1 MVNPL
6 QSLRLPLGHP
16 LVEKLCDKSL
26 KDGVKF
32 NEEIPIN
39 FKKEVLEED
48 KIKFKQALRVL
59 HAIVNNETSL
69 RYLSEENQKFIEDLA
84 QAKKIANEQIEKT
97 LEIVSTS
104 DVDVDFEKFK
114 NLMLN
119 VDFVAVGLKSYSQSQ
134 LLDLNGGH
142 WDLEVPG
149 LSKERVTFRFDNLP
163 KDSSDKEMDFY
174 ARSSLKDLNKGV
186 VAIDF
191 GTKSTTASYMDKM
204 GTYRLLSIGGLVD
217 DASLTKFENPTIMEF
232 RHKEKFITGYDALD
246 HRPFTEKN
254 DIEVAQEAQ
263 KNAAGVKG
271 NDLYRFF
278 SQLKQWAGADEK
290 LNFRDFKEDFS
301 LESFTNCTDFNPIE
315 IYAYYIGRC
324 INNMHNGVFLK
335 YFLSYP
341 IKYEKHQ
348 AEKIRESFEKGLK
361 KSLPR
366 HVFDDEKTAKTFK
379 VELRASEPCAYA
391 ISALK
396 SYGFFKSDKLDKSI
410 YYGVFDFGGGTTDFD
425 FGKWEKSAN
434 PKFLYKMT
442 HFSSGGDKYLGGE
455 NLLELLAWETYA
467 KNFQE
472 LKAKDVVIAKPNY
485 DRIDTQRF
493 GSFMQN
499 SSGARLNLQTIASQL
514 RPFLENLDA
523 NIIEAIEENENFEI
537 EGFEKDLKAQLLD
550 RNGVETDCDLKVDC
564 KELLNLLKDKI
575 NEGVANFFAGF
586 SKVMAENIIEAIEE
600 NENFEIEGFEKDLK
614 AQLLDRNGVETD
626 CDLKVDCKELLNLLK
641 DKINEG
647 VANFFAGFSKVM
659 AENIDDQCR
668 AFHIFLGGNASR
680 SVLVKQAFENAKE
693 KQLKDYHQKTSK
705 DDFKFIIYEPL
716 GTEASDKQILELTGE
731 DVSNTPAYLK
741 PTSKT
746 GVAFGLLESRDKA
759 KGIERLSISS
769 NPVFKYDLGIE
780 IEGKFHAKIHR
791 DSLKPN
797 EYQIFQT
804 KEEWGGFDELEI
816 RYSDKSLA
824 NTNTLNIQDTQMI
837 CIALEE
843 VEEVDVKVCCVDSQS
858 IKVGLFKDGQ
868 LIYESEVEKL

>member
-1 MVNPL
+1 MANPL
-6 QSLRLPLGHP
+6 QSLRLPIGHP
-16 LVEKLCDKSL
+16 LVKILCDLSL
-26 KDGVKF
+26 NNKIAS
-32 NEEIPIN
+32 NEEIPIH
-39 FKKEVLEED
+39 FKKEVSEEE

-69 RYLSEENQKFIEDLA
+69 RYLSDENQKFIESLA
-84 QAKKIANEQIEKT
+84 QAEKITNEQIEKA

-114 NLMLN
+114 ELMLE
-119 VDFVAVGLKSYSQSQ
+119 VDSVAVGLKSYSESQ

-142 WDLEVPG
+142 WDLEAP
-149 LSKERVTFRFDNLP
+149 SAPKESVTFRFDNLP
-163 KDSSDKEMDFY
+163 EDENNKEMNFY

-191 GTKSTTASYMDKM
+191 GTKSTTASYMDKT
-204 GTYRLLSIGGLVD
+204 GTYRLLSIGGNVD

-232 RHKEKFITGYDALD
+232 RHKEKFNTEYNALD

-254 DIEVAQEAQ
+254 HIEVAHEAQ
-263 KNAAGVKG
+263 KNAVGVKG

-278 SQLKQWAGADEK
+278 SKLKQWAGADEK
-290 LNFRDFKEDFS
+290 QNFRDLIEDFS

-348 AEKIRESFEKGLK
+348 AEKIRESFERGLK

-396 SYGFFKSDKLDKSI
+396 SYGFFKSEKLDKPV

-455 NLLELLAWETYA
+455 NLLELLAFEAYA

-499 SSGARLNLQTIASQL
+499 SREARLNLQEIASQL

-523 NIIEAIEENENFEI
+523 DIIEAIEENEEFNI
-537 EGFEKDLKAQLLD
+537 EGFEKDFKAMLLD
-550 RNGVETDCDLKVDC
+550 RNGIEAECDLKVDC

-575 NEGVANFFAGF
+575 E
-586 SKVMAENIIEAIEE
+586 
-600 NENFEIEGFEKDLK
+600 
-614 AQLLDRNGVETD
+614 
-626 CDLKVDCKELLNLLK
+626 
-641 DKINEG
+641 EG

-659 AENIDDQCR
+659 AENIDNQCR
-668 AFHIFLGGNASR
+668 AFHIFLGGNASK

-693 KQLKDYHQKTSK
+693 KQLKDYKQKTSK
-705 DDFKFIIYEPL
+705 EDFTFILYEPL

-741 PTSKT
+741 PTCKT
-746 GVAFGLLESRDKA
+746 GVAFGLLESRNKA
-759 KGIERLSISS
+759 KGIEMPSIDS

-780 IEGKFHAKIHR
+780 VERKFHTKISR

-816 RYSDKSLA
+816 RYSDKALA
-824 NTNTLNIQDTQMI
+824 NTNTLDIQDTQLI

-843 VEEVDVKVCCVDSQS
+843 HEEVDVKVCCVDSQS
-858 IKVGLFKDGQ
+858 IKVGLFKDSQ

>member
-1 MVNPL
+1 MVKEK
-6 QSLRLPLGHP
+6 SLELPLGHP
-16 LVEKLCDKSL
+16 LVEKLCDRSL

-32 NEEIPIN
+32 NEKIELN
-39 FKKEVLEED
+39 FKKEVLEEY

-59 HAIVNNETSL
+59 HAIVNNSASL
-69 RYLSEENQKFIEDLA
+69 RYLSDDNQKFLESLA
-84 QAKKIANEQIEKT
+84 QAEKITNEQIEKT
-97 LEIVSTS
+97 LEIVSIS
-104 DVDVDFEKFK
+104 DVDVDFEAFK
-114 NLMLN
+114 ELMLN
-119 VDFVAVGLKSYSQSQ
+119 VDNIAVGLKSYSQSQ

-142 WDLEVPG
+142 WDLEVPS
-149 LSKERVTFRFDNLP
+149 LPKERVTFRFDNLP
-163 KDSSDKEMDFY
+163 KDPDNKEMDFY
-174 ARSSLKDLNKGV
+174 ACSSLKDLKKGV

-191 GTKSTTASYMDKM
+191 GTKSTTASYMDET
-204 GTYRLLSIGGLVD
+204 GTYRLLSISGLVD
-217 DASLTKFENPTIMEF
+217 DASPTKFENPTIMEF
-232 RHKEKFITGYDALD
+232 RHRKKFITEYNALD

-254 DIEVAQEAQ
+254 DIEVAHEAQ

-290 LNFRDFKEDFS
+290 QNFRDLIEDFH

-324 INNMHNGVFLK
+324 INNMENGVFLK

-366 HVFDDEKTAKTFK
+366 HVFDDEKTAKMFK

-396 SYGFFKSDKLDKSI
+396 SYGFFKSEKLDKPV

-425 FGKWEKSAN
+425 FGKWEKSAS

-455 NLLELLAWETYA
+455 NLLELLAFEAYA

-472 LKAKDVVIAKPNY
+472 LKAKDIVIAKPNY

-499 SSGARLNLQTIASQL
+499 SREARLNLQAIASTL
-514 RPFLENLDA
+514 RPFLEKLDA
-523 NIIEAIEENENFEI
+523 NIVEAIEENEEFSI
-537 EGFEKDLKAQLLD
+537 DGFEKDFKTMLLD
-550 RNGVETDCDLKVDC
+550 RNGVETEC
-564 KELLNLLKDKI
+564 N
-575 NEGVANFFAGF
+575 
-586 SKVMAENIIEAIEE
+586 
-600 NENFEIEGFEKDLK
+600 
-614 AQLLDRNGVETD
+614 
-626 CDLKVDCKELLNLLK
+626 LKVDCKELLNLLK

-659 AENIDDQCR
+659 AENIDDECR
-668 AFHIFLGGNASR
+668 AFHIFLGGNASK

-693 KQLKDYHQKTSK
+693 KQLKDYQQKTSK
-705 DDFKFIIYEPL
+705 DDFTFVIYEPL
-716 GTEASDKQILELTGE
+716 GTEKSDKQILELIGE

-741 PTSKT
+741 PTCKT

-759 KGIERLSISS
+759 KGIEMPSIDS

-797 EYQIFQT
+797 EYQIFQI
-804 KEEWGGFDELEI
+804 KEEWGDFDELEI

-837 CIALEE
+837 SIALEE
-843 VEEVDVKVCCVDSQS
+843 VEEVDMKVCCVDSQS
-858 IKVGLFKDGQ
+858 IKVGLFKDDQ

>member
-1 MVNPL
+1 MATPL

-16 LVEKLCDKSL
+16 LVEKLCKLSL
-26 KDGVKF
+26 NNKAAF
-32 NEEIPIN
+32 NE
-39 FKKEVLEED
+39 KSKVSYKEEVSKED
-48 KIKFKQALRVL
+48 RTKFEQALRVL

-69 RYLSEENQKFIEDLA
+69 RYLSDENQKFIEDLA
-84 QAKKIANEQIEKT
+84 QDKKITNEKIEKT
-97 LEIVSTS
+97 LEIVSYS

-114 NLMLN
+114 ELMLN
-119 VDFVAVGLKSYSQSQ
+119 VDNIAVGLKSYDKG
-134 LLDLNGGH
+134 LLIDLNGGH
-142 WDLEVPG
+142 WDLEVPS
-149 LSKERVTFRFDNLP
+149 LFKESVTFRFDNLP
-163 KDSSDKEMDFY
+163 KDKDNKEMNFY

-217 DASLTKFENPTIMEF
+217 DASPTKFENPTIMEF
-232 RHKEKFITGYDALD
+232 RHRKKFITKYNALD

-254 DIEVAQEAQ
+254 DIEVAHEAQ
-263 KNAAGVKG
+263 KNATGVKG

-278 SQLKQWAGADEK
+278 SQLKQWAGADK
-290 LNFRDFKEDFS
+290 KRDFRDLIEDFP
-301 LESFTNCTDFNPIE
+301 LESFTHCTDFNPIE
-315 IYAYYIGRC
+315 IYAYCIGRC
-324 INNMHNGVFLK
+324 INNMQNGVFLK

-366 HVFDDEKTAKTFK
+366 HVFDDEKTAKAFK

-396 SYGFFKSDKLDKSI
+396 SYGFFKSEKLDKPI

-425 FGKWEKSAN
+425 FGKWEKSAS

-455 NLLELLAWETYA
+455 NLLELLAFEAYGQ
-467 KNFQE
+467 NFQT
-472 LKAKDVVIAKPNY
+472 LKAKDIVIAKPNY

-499 SSGARLNLQTIASQL
+499 SREACLNLQEIASQL
-514 RPFLENLDA
+514 HPFLENLDA
-523 NIIEAIEENENFEI
+523 DIIEAIEENEEFSI
-537 EGFEKDLKAQLLD
+537 EGFEKDFKTMLLD
-550 RNGVETDCDLKVDC
+550 RNGVETECDLQVDC

-575 NEGVANFFAGF
+575 EEGVA
-586 SKVMAENIIEAIEE
+586 S
-600 NENFEIEGFEKDLK
+600 
-614 AQLLDRNGVETD
+614 
-626 CDLKVDCKELLNLLK
+626 
-641 DKINEG
+641 
-647 VANFFAGFSKVM
+647 FFAGFSKVM

-693 KQLKDYHQKTSK
+693 KQLKDYKQKTSK
-705 DDFKFIIYEPL
+705 DDFTFIIYEPL
-716 GTEASDKQILELTGE
+716 GTEKSDKQILELTGE

-741 PTSKT
+741 PTCKT

-759 KGIERLSISS
+759 KGIEMPSISS

-780 IEGKFHAKIHR
+780 REGKFHTKIHR

-804 KEEWGGFDELEI
+804 KEEWGGFDGLEI
-816 RYSDKSLA
+816 RYSDKALA
-824 NTNTLNIQDTQMI
+824 NTNTLDIKDTQMI
-837 CIALEE
+837 SIALEE
-843 VEEVDVKVCCVDSQS
+843 HEEVDVKVCCVDSQS
-858 IKVGLFKDGQ
+858 IKVGLFKDDQ
-868 LIYESEVEKL
+868 LIYESEAEKL

>member
-32 NEEIPIN
+32 NEEISIH
-39 FKKEVLEED
+39 FKDEVSKED
-48 KIKFKQALRVL
+48 QTKFKQALRVL
-59 HAIVNNETSL
+59 HAIVNNETSS
-69 RYLSEENQKFIEDLA
+69 RYLSDDNQKFLEDLA
-84 QAKKIANEQIEKT
+84 QAEKITNEQIEKA
-97 LEIVSTS
+97 LEIVSIS
-104 DVDVDFEKFK
+104 DVDVDFEAFS
-114 NLMLN
+114 NMMLK
-119 VDFVAVGLKSYSQSQ
+119 VDSVAVGLKSYSQSQ

-142 WDLEVPG
+142 WDLEVP
-149 LSKERVTFRFDNLP
+149 SVPKESVTFRFDNL
-163 KDSSDKEMDFY
+163 DSNNKEMNFY

-191 GTKSTTASYMDKM
+191 GTKSTTAAYMDNNGK
-204 GTYRLLSIGGLVD
+204 YRLLSIGGDVD
-217 DASLTKFENPTIMEF
+217 IESLEKYENPTIVEF
-232 RHKEKFITGYDALD
+232 RDKEKFLKDYNALS
-246 HRPFTEKN
+246 HRPFTEHN
-254 DIEVAQEAQ
+254 DMEVAHEAQ
-263 KNAAGVKG
+263 KNLSHTQ
-271 NDLYRFF
+271 NNHLYRFF

-290 LNFRDFKEDFS
+290 QNFRDFKEDFS

-324 INNMHNGVFLK
+324 INNMQNGVFLK

-341 IKYEKHQ
+341 IKYEEHQ
-348 AEKIRESFEKGLK
+348 AEKIRESFERGLK

-366 HVFDDEKTAKTFK
+366 HVFGDEKTAKTFK
-379 VELRASEPCAYA
+379 VELKASEPCAYA

-396 SYGFFKSDKLDKSI
+396 SYGFFKSEKLDKPV

-425 FGKWEKSAN
+425 FGKWEKSAS

-455 NLLELLAWETYA
+455 NLLELLAFEAYGQ
-467 KNFQE
+467 NFQT
-472 LKAKDVVIAKPNY
+472 LKEKDIVIAKPNY

-499 SSGARLNLQTIASQL
+499 SREARLNLQEIASTL
-514 RPFLENLDA
+514 RPFLENLDT
-523 NIIEAIEENENFEI
+523 NIIEAIEENEEFNI
-537 EGFEKDLKAQLLD
+537 EGFEKDFKTMLLD
-550 RNGVETDCDLKVDC
+550 RNGVETECDLKVDC
-564 KELLNLLKDKI
+564 KEILSLLKDKI
-575 NEGVANFFAGF
+575 
-586 SKVMAENIIEAIEE
+586 
-600 NENFEIEGFEKDLK
+600 D
-614 AQLLDRNGVETD
+614 D
-626 CDLKVDCKELLNLLK
+626 
-641 DKINEG
+641 G

-693 KQLKDYHQKTSK
+693 KQLKDYQQKTSK
-705 DDFKFIIYEPL
+705 DDFTFILYEPL
-716 GTEASDKQILELTGE
+716 GTEKSDKQILELTGE
-731 DVSNTPAYLK
+731 DVSKIPPYLK
-741 PTSKT
+741 PTCKT

-759 KGIERLSISS
+759 KGIERPSISS

-837 CIALEE
+837 FIVLEE
-843 VEEVDVKVCCVDSQS
+843 HEEVDVKVCCVDSQS
-858 IKVGLFKDGQ
+858 IKVGLFKDDQ
-868 LIYESEVEKL
+868 LIYESEAEKL

>member
-1 MVNPL
+1 MVKEK
-6 QSLRLPLGHP
+6 SLELPLGHP
-16 LVEKLCDKSL
+16 LVEKLCDRSL

-32 NEEIPIN
+32 NEKIELN

-59 HAIVNNETSL
+59 HAIVNNSASL
-69 RYLSEENQKFIEDLA
+69 RYLSDENQKFIEDLA
-84 QAKKIANEQIEKT
+84 QDKKITNEQIEKT
-97 LEIVSTS
+97 LEIVSIS
-104 DVDVDFEKFK
+104 DVDVDFEAFK
-114 NLMLN
+114 DLMLN
-119 VDFVAVGLKSYSQSQ
+119 VDNTAVGLKSYSQSQ
-134 LLDLNGGH
+134 LLDLDGGH
-142 WDLEVPG
+142 WDLETPSVP
-149 LSKERVTFRFDNLP
+149 KERVTFRFDNLP
-163 KDSSDKEMDFY
+163 KDKKEMNFY

-191 GTKSTTASYMDKM
+191 GTKSTTASYMDET
-204 GTYRLLSIGGLVD
+204 GTYRLLSIGGNAD
-217 DASLTKFENPTIMEF
+217 DASPTKFENPTIVEF
-232 RHKEKFITGYDALD
+232 RHKEKFLKDYNALN

-254 DIEVAQEAQ
+254 DIEVAHEAQ

-278 SQLKQWAGADEK
+278 SKLKQWAGADEK
-290 LNFRDFKEDFS
+290 QNFRDLEKDFS

-348 AEKIRESFEKGLK
+348 AEKIRESFERGLK

-366 HVFDDEKTAKTFK
+366 HVFDDEKTAKMFK

-396 SYGFFKSDKLDKSI
+396 SYGFFKSEKLDKPV

-425 FGKWEKSAN
+425 FGKWEKSAS

-455 NLLELLAWETYA
+455 NLLELLAFEAYA

-472 LKAKDVVIAKPNY
+472 LKAKDIVIAKPNY

-499 SSGARLNLQTIASQL
+499 SREARLNLQTIASTL

-523 NIIEAIEENENFEI
+523 DIIEAIEENEEFNI
-537 EGFEKDLKAQLLD
+537 EGFEKDFKAMLLD
-550 RNGVETDCDLKVDC
+550 RNGVE
-564 KELLNLLKDKI
+564 
-575 NEGVANFFAGF
+575 
-586 SKVMAENIIEAIEE
+586 AE
-600 NENFEIEGFEKDLK
+600 
-614 AQLLDRNGVETD
+614 

-668 AFHIFLGGNASR
+668 AFHIFLGGNASK

-693 KQLKDYHQKTSK
+693 KQLKDYKQKTSK
-705 DDFKFIIYEPL
+705 DDFTFILYEPL
-716 GTEASDKQILELTGE
+716 GTEKSDKQILELTGE
-731 DVSNTPAYLK
+731 DISNTPAYLK
-741 PTSKT
+741 PTCKT

-759 KGIERLSISS
+759 KGIEMPSIDS

-797 EYQIFQT
+797 EYQIFQI
-804 KEEWGGFDELEI
+804 KEEWGDFDELEI

-837 CIALEE
+837 SIALEE
-843 VEEVDVKVCCVDSQS
+843 VEEVDMKVCCVDSQS
-858 IKVGLFKDGQ
+858 IKVGLFKDDQ

>member
-1 MVNPL
+1 MMVKEK
-6 QSLRLPLGHP
+6 SLELPLGHP
-16 LVEKLCDKSL
+16 LVEKLCDRSL

-32 NEEIPIN
+32 NEKIELN
-39 FKKEVLEED
+39 FKKEVSEEE

-59 HAIVNNETSL
+59 HVIVNNSTSL
-69 RYLSEENQKFIEDLA
+69 RYLSDDNQKFLEDLA
-84 QAKKIANEQIEKT
+84 QAEKITNEQIEKA
-97 LEIVSTS
+97 LKIVSTS
-104 DVDVDFEKFK
+104 DVDVDFEAFK
-114 NLMLN
+114 EMMLK
-119 VDFVAVGLKSYSQSQ
+119 VDSVAVGLKSYSQSQ
-134 LLDLNGGH
+134 LLDLDGGH
-142 WDLEVPG
+142 WDLEVPS
-149 LSKERVTFRFDNLP
+149 LSKERVTFRFDNLDP
-163 KDSSDKEMDFY
+163 NGKEMDFY
-174 ARSSLKDLNKGV
+174 ARSSLKDLNKHGV

-191 GTKSTTASYMDKM
+191 GTKSTTASYMDKT

-217 DASLTKFENPTIMEF
+217 DTSLTKFENPTIMEF
-232 RHKEKFITGYDALD
+232 RHRKKFITEYNALD

-254 DIEVAQEAQ
+254 DIEVAHEAQ

-290 LNFRDFKEDFS
+290 QNFRDLIEDFS
-301 LESFTNCTDFNPIE
+301 LESFTNCTGFNPIE
-315 IYAYYIGRC
+315 IYAYCIGRC

-348 AEKIRESFEKGLK
+348 AEKIRESFERGLK

-396 SYGFFKSDKLDKSI
+396 SYGFFKSEKLDKPV

-425 FGKWEKSAN
+425 FGKWEKSAS

-455 NLLELLAWETYA
+455 NLLELLAFEAYGQ
-467 KNFQE
+467 NFQT
-472 LKAKDVVIAKPNY
+472 LKAKDIVIAEPNY

-499 SSGARLNLQTIASQL
+499 SSGARLNLQTIASTL

-523 NIIEAIEENENFEI
+523 DIIEAIEENEEFNI
-537 EGFEKDLKAQLLD
+537 EGFEKDFKAMLLD
-550 RNGVETDCDLKVDC
+550 RNGVE
-564 KELLNLLKDKI
+564 
-575 NEGVANFFAGF
+575 
-586 SKVMAENIIEAIEE
+586 AE
-600 NENFEIEGFEKDLK
+600 
-614 AQLLDRNGVETD
+614 

-668 AFHIFLGGNASR
+668 AFHIFLGGNASK

-693 KQLKDYHQKTSK
+693 KQLKDYKQKTSK
-705 DDFKFIIYEPL
+705 DDFTFILYEPL
-716 GTEASDKQILELTGE
+716 GTEKSDKQILELTGE
-731 DVSNTPAYLK
+731 DISNTPAYLK
-741 PTSKT
+741 PTCKT

-759 KGIERLSISS
+759 KGIEMPSIDS

-837 CIALEE
+837 FIALEE

-858 IKVGLFKDGQ
+858 IKVGLFKDDQ

>member
-16 LVEKLCDKSL
+16 LVEKLCDRSL

-32 NEEIPIN
+32 NEKSEVN

-48 KIKFKQALRVL
+48 KIKFKQALWVL

-69 RYLSEENQKFIEDLA
+69 RYLSDDNQKFLESLA
-84 QAKKIANEQIEKT
+84 QAEKITNEPVEKT

-104 DVDVDFEKFK
+104 DVYVDFEKFK
-114 NLMLN
+114 ELMLQ
-119 VDFVAVGLKSYSQSQ
+119 VDNIAVGLKSYSQSQ
-134 LLDLNGGH
+134 LLDLDGGH
-142 WDLEVPG
+142 WDLEVP
-149 LSKERVTFRFDNLP
+149 SAPKESVTFRFDNL
-163 KDSSDKEMDFY
+163 DNNNKEMDFY
-174 ARSSLKDLNKGV
+174 ARSSLKDLKKGV

-191 GTKSTTASYMDKM
+191 GTKSTTASYMDET
-204 GTYRLLSIGGLVD
+204 GTYRLLSIGGDVD
-217 DASLTKFENPTIMEF
+217 DASPTKFENPTIMEF
-232 RHKEKFITGYDALD
+232 RHKEKFLKEYDALN

-254 DIEVAQEAQ
+254 DIEVAHEAQ

-278 SQLKQWAGADEK
+278 SKLKQWAGADEK
-290 LNFRDFKEDFS
+290 QNFRDLEEDFS
-301 LESFTNCTDFNPIE
+301 LESFTDCTGFNPIE

-348 AEKIRESFEKGLK
+348 AEKIRESFERGLK

-366 HVFDDEKTAKTFK
+366 HVFGDEKTAKMFK

-396 SYGFFKSDKLDKSI
+396 SYGFFKSEKLDKPI

-434 PKFLYKMT
+434 PKFAYKMT

-455 NLLELLAWETYA
+455 NLLELLAFEAYGQ
-467 KNFQE
+467 NFQT
-472 LKAKDVVIAKPNY
+472 LKEKGIAIAKPNY

-499 SSGARLNLQTIASQL
+499 SREACLNLQTIASQL

-523 NIIEAIEENENFEI
+523 DIIEAIEENEEFNI
-537 EGFEKDLKAQLLD
+537 EGFEKDFKTMLLD
-550 RNGVETDCDLKVDC
+550 RNGVETECDLKVDC

-575 NEGVANFFAGF
+575 NE
-586 SKVMAENIIEAIEE
+586 S
-600 NENFEIEGFEKDLK
+600 
-614 AQLLDRNGVETD
+614 
-626 CDLKVDCKELLNLLK
+626 
-641 DKINEG
+641 

-693 KQLKDYHQKTSK
+693 KQLKDYQQKTSK
-705 DDFKFIIYEPL
+705 DDFTFILYEPL
-716 GTEASDKQILELTGE
+716 GTEKSDKQILELTGE

-741 PTSKT
+741 PTCKT

-759 KGIERLSISS
+759 KGIEMPSISS

-804 KEEWGGFDELEI
+804 KEEWGGFDGLEI
-816 RYSDKSLA
+816 RYSDKPLA
-824 NTNTLNIQDTQMI
+824 NTNTLNIKDTQMI
-837 CIALEE
+837 SIALEE
-843 VEEVDVKVCCVDSQS
+843 HEEVDVKVCCVDSQS
-858 IKVGLFKDGQ
+858 IKVGLFKDDQ